1 MGTREELARQ
11 IELRKAE
18 LIKLCCDLINI
29 NTENPPCET
38 GAICDYI
45 GSYLHDAGI
54 PFQTYEPVPGKVSI
68 VGMLE
73 GNQGKCLIL
82 NGHVDVV
89 PPGDLKAWKFDP
101 FKGLVEEGKIWGRG
115 SADMKTKI
123 ASAMFVARLL
133 KEQGVELPGRIILMF
148 TADEESGGTHG
159 TGYLLEEGLVTG
171 DACVIGETAG
181 RDIGVADKGNLH
193 VKLIA
198 HGKTAHGARPFEG
211 DNAIEKLMRAIPLV
225 MGLGEQNLNLPA
237 SYLEIV
243 RRALPYYEKRAKKFG
258 VELADY
264 EKALTHVT
272 LCCSL
277 IRGGVKKN
285 VVPDLAEA
293 EFDVRFPP
301 GIEMSTIR
309 ERLLHIIHS
318 SDIKGIEIQLLDENE
333 ATYQDIDCDIFRAAE
348 RAIPLAG
355 GSTKPLALVK
365 TSITDARHMRKA
377 GIPTIILG
385 HDGSGGHVPNEYSE
399 VEEVM
404 FTTRAYLYT
413 ILEYFNIDGKKE
425 RK

>member
-1 MGTREELARQ
+1 
-11 IELRKAE
+11 
-18 LIKLCCDLINI
+18 
-29 NTENPPCET
+29 
-38 GAICDYI
+38 
-45 GSYLHDAGI
+45 
-54 PFQTYEPVPGKVSI
+54 
-68 VGMLE
+68 
-73 GNQGKCLIL
+73 
-82 NGHVDVV
+82 
-89 PPGDLKAWKFDP
+89 
-101 FKGLVEEGKIWGRG
+101 
-115 SADMKTKI
+115 
-123 ASAMFVARLL
+123 MFVARLL
-133 KEQGVELPGRIILMF
+133 KEQDVELPGRIILMF
-148 TADEESGGTHG
+148 TADEESGGSHG
-159 TGYLLEEGLVTG
+159 TEYLLKEGLVTG

-193 VKLIA
+193 VKLIT

-211 DNAIEKLMRAIPLV
+211 ENAIEKLMRAVPLV
-225 MGLGEQNLNLPA
+225 MGLGEQDLNLPA

-243 RRALPYYEKRAKKFG
+243 RRTLPYYEKRAKKFG
-258 VELADY
+258 VVLADY

-272 LCCSL
+272 MCCSL
-277 IRGGVKKN
+277 IRGGMKKN

-301 GIEMSTIR
+301 GIEMSQIR
-309 ERLLHIIHS
+309 ERLLHIIHG

-333 ATYQDIDCDIFRAAE
+333 ATFQDIDCDIFRAAE

-413 ILEYFNIDGKKE
+413 ILEYFNADGRNEHK
-425 RK
+425 